1 MACIFQRLWRTAQ
14 HHAMADPQRILGI
27 AGSLRRKSYNLA
39 LLRAATELAP
49 PGMIIEI
56 YDRLGELPPYNE
68 DVREAGRPESV
79 VHIIE
84 AVRAADGLL
93 VATPEY
99 NYSIPGVLK
108 NAIDWISRPPQ
119 ESPLKN
125 KPAAI
130 MSASTGISG
139 GMRAQ
144 LHLRQ
149 SFVFTETPAMLRP
162 EVIVPRAAERFDAAG
177 RLTDEPTRKFIAAF
191 LVDFSRWVRRF
202 SIPLVVVLVA
212 AVLGGC
218 SHPATG
224 PVTAP
229 VPTNV
234 TPSKPAPPPPPPPTF
249 VKTTSETRTTRVIDV
264 RDGLTKQQLFRTV
277 SDWLA
282 QKYSIDVSDPHA
294 GFLMTP
300 WQASYLRDGL
310 PDLHYRTRVIIR
322 FVGDDWKQ
330 VSARAEANWQVGD
343 EWEIGYDQTLLEDV
357 VVELRTRIGKRN

>member
-1 MACIFQRLWRTAQ
+1 M
-14 HHAMADPQRILGI
+14 
-27 AGSLRRKSYNLA
+27 RRKSYNLA
-39 LLRAATELAP
+39 LLRAAAELAP
-49 PGMIIEI
+49 AGMTIEI
-56 YDRLGELPPYNE
+56 YDRLGDVPAYNE
-68 DVREAGRPESV
+68 DVREAGRPEPV
-79 VHIIE
+79 VHITE
-84 AVRAADGLL
+84 AIRAADGILI
-93 VATPEY
+93 ATPEY

-108 NAIDWISRPPQ
+108 NAIDWVSRPPQ
-119 ESPLKN
+119 TSPLKN

-162 EVIVPRAAERFDAAG
+162 EVIVPKAAERFDESG
-177 RLTDEPTRKFIAAF
+177 RLTDEATRKFIASF
-191 LVDFSRWVRRF
+191 LQDFSRWVRRF
-202 SIPLVVVLVA
+202 SVPLAAIFIVVT
-212 AVLGGC
+212 LGACGRT
-218 SHPATG
+218 PAG

-229 VPTNV
+229 TPVPT
-234 TPSKPAPPPPPPPTF
+234 PSTKPAAPPPPPPTF
-249 VKTTSETRTTRVIDV
+249 VKTTSETRTTRLIDV
-264 RDGLTKQQLFRTV
+264 REGMTKQQLFRTV
-277 SDWLA
+277 SDWLS
-282 QKYSIDVSDPHA
+282 QKYSIDVSDPRA

-343 EWEIGYDQTLLEDV
+343 EWDIGYDQQLLEDV
-357 VVELRTRIGKRN
+357 VVELRTRIGKRS

>member
-1 MACIFQRLWRTAQ
+1 
-14 HHAMADPQRILGI
+14 MADQLRILGI

-49 PGMIIEI
+49 PGMTIEI
-56 YDRLGELPPYNE
+56 YGRLGDIPPYNE
-68 DVREAGRPESV
+68 DVREAGRPQTV
-79 VHIIE
+79 VHIDE
-84 AVRAADGLL
+84 AVRAADGILI
-93 VATPEY
+93 ATPEY
-99 NYSIPGVLK
+99 NYSVPGVLK
-108 NAIDWISRPPQ
+108 NAIDWVSRPPQ
-119 ESPLKN
+119 TSPLKN

-162 EVIVPRAAERFDAAG
+162 EVIVPRAAERFDESG
-177 RLTDEPTRKFIAAF
+177 RLTDEPTRKFIASF

-202 SIPLVVVLVA
+202 SMPIAVVVI
-212 AVLGGC
+212 AVTLGAC
-218 SHPATG
+218 SHPAAG

-229 VPTNV
+229 TPAPT
-234 TPSKPAPPPPPPPTF
+234 TTKPAPSPLPPPTF
-249 VKTTSETRTTRVIDV
+249 VKTTSETRTTRLIDV
-264 RDGLTKQQLFRTV
+264 REGMTKQQLFRTV

-282 QKYSIDVSDPHA
+282 QKYSIDVSDPKA

-343 EWEIGYDQTLLEDV
+343 EWDIGYDQQLLEDV
-357 VVELRTRIGKRN
+357 VVELRTRIGKRT

>member
-1 MACIFQRLWRTAQ
+1 
-14 HHAMADPQRILGI
+14 MADQQRILGI
-27 AGSLRRKSYNLA
+27 AGSLRRKSYNRA

-49 PGMIIEI
+49 PGMTIEI
-56 YDRLGELPPYNE
+56 YERLGDIPPYNE
-68 DVREAGRPESV
+68 DVREAGRPEPV
-79 VHIIE
+79 VHITE
-84 AVRAADGLL
+84 AIRAADGIL

-108 NAIDWISRPPQ
+108 NAIDWVSRPPK
-119 ESPLKN
+119 ESPLRN

-149 SFVFTETPAMLRP
+149 SFVFTETPALLRP
-162 EVIVPRAAERFDAAG
+162 EVIVPKAAERFDDSG
-177 RLTDEPTRKFIAAF
+177 RLTDETTRNFIAAF

-202 SIPLVVVLVA
+202 SIPLVMLVIA
-212 AVLGGC
+212 ISLGAC
-218 SHPATG
+218 SHPQTG

-229 VPTNV
+229 TPTTT
-234 TPSKPAPPPPPPPTF
+234 TPAKPAPPPPPPPTF
-249 VKTTSETRTTRVIDV
+249 VKTTSETRTTRLIDV
-264 RDGLTKQQLFRTV
+264 RDGMTKQQLFRTV
-277 SDWLA
+277 SDWLS
-282 QKYSIDVSDPHA
+282 QKYSIDVSDPRA

-322 FVGDDWKQ
+322 FYGDSTWKQ

-343 EWEIGYDQTLLEDV
+343 EWDIGYDQQLLEDV
-357 VVELRTRIGKRN
+357 VVELRTRIGKRE

>member
-1 MACIFQRLWRTAQ
+1 
-14 HHAMADPQRILGI
+14 MADQLRILGI

-49 PGMIIEI
+49 PGMTIEI
-56 YDRLGELPPYNE
+56 YDRLGDIPPYNE
-68 DVREAGRPESV
+68 DVREAGRPAAV
-79 VHIIE
+79 VHMDE
-84 AVRAADGLL
+84 AVRSADGILI
-93 VATPEY
+93 ATPEY
-99 NYSIPGVLK
+99 NYSVPGVLK
-108 NAIDWISRPPQ
+108 NAIDWVSRPPQ
-119 ESPLKN
+119 TSPLKN

-162 EVIVPRAAERFDAAG
+162 EVIVPKAAERFDDSG
-177 RLTDEPTRKFIAAF
+177 RLTDEATRKFIASF

-202 SIPLVVVLVA
+202 SMPLAVVLIA
-212 AVLGGC
+212 LTLGAC
-218 SHPATG
+218 SHAPSG

-229 VPTNV
+229 
-234 TPSKPAPPPPPPPTF
+234 TPAPATTKPAPLPQPPPTF
-249 VKTTSETRTTRVIDV
+249 VKTTSETRTTRLIDV
-264 RDGLTKQQLFRTV
+264 REGMTKQQLFRTV

-282 QKYSIDVSDPHA
+282 QKYSIDVSDPKA

-322 FVGDDWKQ
+322 FIGDDWKQ

-343 EWEIGYDQTLLEDV
+343 EWDIGYDQQLLEDV
-357 VVELRTRIGKRN
+357 VVELRTRIGKRT

>member
-1 MACIFQRLWRTAQ
+1 
-14 HHAMADPQRILGI
+14 MADQLRILGI

-49 PGMIIEI
+49 PGMIIDI

-68 DVREAGRPESV
+68 DVREAGRPEPV
-79 VHIIE
+79 AHITE
-84 AVRAADGLL
+84 AVRAADGIL
-93 VATPEY
+93 VVTPEY

-119 ESPLKN
+119 ESPLRN

-144 LHLRQ
+144 LQLRQ
-149 SFVFTETPAMLRP
+149 SFVFTQTPAMLRP
-162 EVIVPRAAERFDAAG
+162 EVIVPKAAERFDDAG
-177 RLTDEPTRKFIAAF
+177 RLTDEATRNFIAAF

-202 SIPLVVVLVA
+202 SIPLVIVFVA
-212 AVLGGC
+212 LALGAC
-218 SHPATG
+218 SRTPAG

-229 VPTNV
+229 TPTS
-234 TPSKPAPPPPPPPTF
+234 TAPSKPAAPPPPPPTF
-249 VKTTSETRTTRVIDV
+249 VKTTSETRTTRLVDV
-264 RDGLTKQQLFRTV
+264 REGMTKQQLFRTV

-282 QKYSIDVSDPHA
+282 QKYSIDVSDPRA

-310 PDLHYRTRVIIR
+310 PDLHYRTRVVIR
-322 FVGDDWKQ
+322 FVGDSAWKQ

-343 EWEIGYDQTLLEDV
+343 EWDIGYDQQLLEDV
-357 VVELRTRIGKRN
+357 VVELRTRIGKRS

>member
-1 MACIFQRLWRTAQ
+1 
-14 HHAMADPQRILGI
+14 MADQQRILAI

-49 PGMIIEI
+49 PGTLIEI
-56 YDRLGELPPYNE
+56 YERLGDIPPYNE
-68 DVREAGRPESV
+68 DVREAGRPEPV
-79 VHIIE
+79 VHMTE
-84 AVRAADGLL
+84 AVRAADGIL

-99 NYSIPGVLK
+99 NYSVPGVLK
-108 NAIDWISRPPQ
+108 NAIDWVSRPPQ
-119 ESPLKN
+119 ESPLRH

-149 SFVFTETPAMLRP
+149 SFVFTDTPAMLRP
-162 EVIVPRAAERFDAAG
+162 EVIVPKAAERFDATG
-177 RLTDEPTRKFIAAF
+177 RLTDETTRQFIASF
-191 LVDFSRWVRRF
+191 LVDFSRWIRRF
-202 SIPLVVVLVA
+202 NIPLVVAFVA
-212 AVLGGC
+212 MTLGACGRT
-218 SHPATG
+218 PAG

-229 VPTNV
+229 TPATTTPT
-234 TPSKPAPPPPPPPTF
+234 KPAPPAPPPPTF

-264 RDGLTKQQLFRTV
+264 REGMTKQQLFRAV
-277 SDWLA
+277 SDWLS
-282 QKYSIDVSDPHA
+282 QKYSIDVSDPRA

-322 FVGDDWKQ
+322 FLGDDWKQ

-343 EWEIGYDQTLLEDV
+343 EWDIGYDQQLLEDV
-357 VVELRTRIGKRN
+357 LVELRTRIGKRE

>member
-1 MACIFQRLWRTAQ
+1 
-14 HHAMADPQRILGI
+14 MADQQRILGI

-49 PGMIIEI
+49 PGMTIEV
-56 YDRLGELPPYNE
+56 YERLGDIPPYNE
-68 DVREAGRPESV
+68 DVRETGRPEPV
-79 VHIIE
+79 VHMTA
-84 AVRAADGLL
+84 AVRAADGIL

-108 NAIDWISRPPQ
+108 NAIDWVSRPPKD
-119 ESPLKN
+119 SPLRN

-162 EVIVPRAAERFDAAG
+162 EVIVPKAAERFDDAG
-177 RLTDEPTRKFIAAF
+177 ILTDDTTRKFVASF

-202 SIPLVVVLVA
+202 SMPLTALVI
-212 AVLGGC
+212 AVALGAC
-218 SHPATG
+218 SRAPAG

-229 VPTNV
+229 
-234 TPSKPAPPPPPPPTF
+234 TPSTTTTSKPAPPPPPPPTF
-249 VKTTSETRTTRVIDV
+249 VKTTSETRTTRLIDV
-264 RDGLTKQQLFRTV
+264 REGMTKQQLFRTV
-277 SDWLA
+277 SDWLS
-282 QKYSIDVSDPHA
+282 QKYSIDVSDPRA
-294 GFLMTP
+294 GFLMTG

-310 PDLHYRTRVIIR
+310 PDLHYRTRVVIR
-322 FVGDDWKQ
+322 FYGDTTWKQ

-343 EWEIGYDQTLLEDV
+343 EWDIGYDQQLLEDV
-357 VVELRTRIGKRN
+357 LVELRTRIGKRD

>member
-1 MACIFQRLWRTAQ
+1 
-14 HHAMADPQRILGI
+14 MADQLHILGI
-27 AGSLRRKSYNLA
+27 AGSLRRKSYNMA

-49 PGMIIEI
+49 PGMTIEI
-56 YDRLGELPPYNE
+56 YGRLGDIPLYNE
-68 DVREAGRPESV
+68 DVREVARPEPV
-79 VHIIE
+79 VHIDE
-84 AVRAADGLL
+84 AVRAADGILI
-93 VATPEY
+93 ATPEY
-99 NYSIPGVLK
+99 NYSVPGVLK
-108 NAIDWISRPPQ
+108 NAIDWVSRPPQ
-119 ESPLKN
+119 TSPLRN

-162 EVIVPRAAERFDAAG
+162 EVIVPKAAERFDDQG
-177 RLTDEPTRKFIAAF
+177 RLTDESTRKLIASF

-202 SIPLVVVLVA
+202 SMVVGIVLVVVALGACSRTA
-212 AVLGGC
+212 A
-218 SHPATG
+218 G

-229 VPTNV
+229 TPV
-234 TPSKPAPPPPPPPTF
+234 TTTTKPAPPPLPPPTF
-249 VKTTSETRTTRVIDV
+249 VKTTSETRTTRLIDV
-264 RDGLTKQQLFRTV
+264 REGMTKQQLFRAV

-282 QKYSIDVSDPHA
+282 QKYSIDVSDPKA

-310 PDLHYRTRVIIR
+310 PDLHYRTRVIVR
-322 FVGDDWKQ
+322 FIGDDWKQ

-343 EWEIGYDQTLLEDV
+343 EWDIGYDQQLLEDV
-357 VVELRTRIGKRN
+357 VVELRTRIGKRT

>member
-1 MACIFQRLWRTAQ
+1 
-14 HHAMADPQRILGI
+14 MADQLRILGI

-49 PGMIIEI
+49 QGMSIEI
-56 YDRLGELPPYNE
+56 YERLGDIPPYNE
-68 DVREAGRPESV
+68 DVREAGRPEPV
-79 VHIIE
+79 VHITE
-84 AVRAADGLL
+84 AVRAADGILI
-93 VATPEY
+93 ATPEY
-99 NYSIPGVLK
+99 NYSVPGVLK

-119 ESPLKN
+119 TSPLKN

-149 SFVFTETPAMLRP
+149 SFVFTDTPAMLRP
-162 EVIVPRAAERFDAAG
+162 EVIVPKAAERFDEGG
-177 RLTDEPTRKFIAAF
+177 RLTDQTTRDFIGSF

-202 SIPLVVVLVA
+202 SAPLVVLLISIT
-212 AVLGGC
+212 LGAC

-229 VPTNV
+229 
-234 TPSKPAPPPPPPPTF
+234 TPATTTPKSTAPPPPPPTF
-249 VKTTSETRTTRVIDV
+249 VKTTSETRTTRLIDV
-264 RDGLTKQQLFRTV
+264 REGMTKQQLFRTV

-282 QKYSIDVSDPHA
+282 QKYSIDVSDPKA

-343 EWEIGYDQTLLEDV
+343 EWDIGYDQQLLEDV
-357 VVELRTRIGKRN
+357 LVELRTRIGKRT

>member
-1 MACIFQRLWRTAQ
+1 
-14 HHAMADPQRILGI
+14 MADQQRILGI

-49 PGMIIEI
+49 PGMTIEI
-56 YDRLGELPPYNE
+56 YERLGEIPPYNE
-68 DVREAGRPESV
+68 DVRAVGRPEPV
-79 VHIIE
+79 AHVTE
-84 AVRAADGLL
+84 AIRAADGILI
-93 VATPEY
+93 ATPEY

-108 NAIDWISRPPQ
+108 NAIDWVSRPPQ
-119 ESPLKN
+119 ESPLRN

-162 EVIVPRAAERFDAAG
+162 EVIVPRAAERFDDGG
-177 RLTDEPTRKFIAAF
+177 RLTDETTRKFIASF
-191 LVDFSRWVRRF
+191 LHDFSRWVRRF
-202 SIPLVVVLVA
+202 SIPLAAILVA
-212 AVLGGC
+212 VTLGAC
-218 SHPATG
+218 SRPQTG

-229 VPTNV
+229 
-234 TPSKPAPPPPPPPTF
+234 TPATTTATKPPPPPLPPPTF
-249 VKTTSETRTTRVIDV
+249 VKTTSETRTTRLIDV
-264 RDGLTKQQLFRTV
+264 REGLTKQQLFRTV
-277 SDWLA
+277 SDWLS
-282 QKYSIDVSDPHA
+282 QKYSIDVSDPKA

-343 EWEIGYDQTLLEDV
+343 EWDIGYDQQLLEDV
-357 VVELRTRIGKRN
+357 VVELRTRIGKRE

>member
-1 MACIFQRLWRTAQ
+1 
-14 HHAMADPQRILGI
+14 MADQQRILGI

-49 PGMIIEI
+49 PGMSIEI
-56 YDRLGELPPYNE
+56 YERLGEIPPYNE
-68 DVREAGRPESV
+68 DVREVGRPEPV
-79 VHIIE
+79 VRITE
-84 AVRAADGLL
+84 AVRAADGILI
-93 VATPEY
+93 ATPEY
-99 NYSIPGVLK
+99 NYSMPGVLK
-108 NAIDWISRPPQ
+108 NAIDWVSRPPQ
-119 ESPLKN
+119 ESPLRN

-149 SFVFTETPAMLRP
+149 SFVFTDTPAMLRP
-162 EVIVPRAAERFDAAG
+162 EVIVPKAAERFDEAG
-177 RLTDEPTRKFIAAF
+177 RLTDEPTRKFIASF

-202 SIPLVVVLVA
+202 NTPLVVVLVVLA
-212 AVLGGC
+212 LGGC
-218 SHPATG
+218 SRAPAG

-229 VPTNV
+229 
-234 TPSKPAPPPPPPPTF
+234 TPATSTTSKPAPPPLPPPTF
-249 VKTTSETRTTRVIDV
+249 VKTTSETRTTRVVDV
-264 RDGLTKQQLFRTV
+264 REGMTKQQLFRAV
-277 SDWLA
+277 SDWLS
-282 QKYSIDVSDPHA
+282 QKYSIDVSDPRA

-322 FVGDDWKQ
+322 FVGDSAGDWRQ

-343 EWEIGYDQTLLEDV
+343 EWDIGYDQQLLEDV
-357 VVELRTRIGKRN
+357 LVELRTRIGKRG